1 MEDIFDIAK
10 LIKSKNNEGEKKIT
24 RVSYEN
30 DFNNV
35 VDELVN
41 NLGNVEKDVKRKKN
55 DDTKLVIDTIEHF
68 GIGGMNNENNILDMF
83 DSDFK
88 KSSMYKEFKQSFSV
102 LENVRI
108 YNNWREL
115 SK

>member
-24 RVSYEN
+24 RVCYVN

-35 VDELVN
+35 VDELIN
-41 NLGNVEKDVKRKKN
+41 NLGNVEKDVKRKKY
-55 DDTKLVIDTIEHF
+55 DDTKLVIDTIKHF
-68 GIGGMNNENNILDMF
+68 GIGGMNNENNILDMI

-88 KSSMYKEFKQSFSV
+88 KSFKYKELKHSYLMF
-102 LENVRI
+102 ENVRI
-108 YNNWREL
+108 YN
-115 SK
+115 S